1 MRMARTIFGPNSAT
15 STPNP
20 GMGGTGGTLGGRKFA
35 TGAGPGMRLAVG
47 DEGYLWILV
56 VLEVVAMAALRKK
69 FKRYHGG

>member
-1 MRMARTIFGPNSAT
+1 
-15 STPNP
+15 
-20 GMGGTGGTLGGRKFA
+20 MGGTGGTLGGRKFA